1 MSSPVAAD
9 VIASSQPAHPSR
21 VLVVEDSALIRERL
35 VDLIQS
41 FPGVRVTAEA
51 DAENTALAALHEQT
65 FDAAV
70 IDLQLRQGS
79 GFGVLRALRQLS
91 PQPLTIVLT
100 NSSMRAVRV
109 ILGGVTG
116 TIVVARRRFLQVQE
130 TFDVLFPLTPALS
143 LGERETRLAAQH
155 TSHGEPLFPIQPS
168 AHPLLGERAGV
179 RGNGRLS
186 TATLN

>member
-1 MSSPVAAD
+1 MSSPVATD
-9 VIASSQPAHPSR
+9 VIASSHPAHPSR

-41 FPGVRVTAEA
+41 YPGVRVTAEA
-51 DAENTALAALHEQT
+51 DAENTALAVLHEQT

-100 NSSMRAVRV
+100 NSSMRAVRDRCLA
-109 ILGGVTG
+109 LGAHFFFDKSNEFHR
-116 TIVVARRRFLQVQE
+116 VAEALEMQPQ
-130 TFDVLFPLTPALS
+130 PPALDARPP
-143 LGERETRLAAQH
+143 LPPLER
-155 TSHGEPLFPIQPS
+155 
-168 AHPLLGERAGV
+168 
-179 RGNGRLS
+179 
-186 TATLN
+186 